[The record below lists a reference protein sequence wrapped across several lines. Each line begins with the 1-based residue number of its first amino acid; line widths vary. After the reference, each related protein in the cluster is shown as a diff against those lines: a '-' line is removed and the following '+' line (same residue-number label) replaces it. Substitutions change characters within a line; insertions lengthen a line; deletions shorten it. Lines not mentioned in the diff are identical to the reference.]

1 MGPSAGPSISSSQR
15 SDNRGST
22 LQKILLQIKVG
33 DFSRNLYQQAGKSTC
48 VNIEYSIHRRAGG
61 VQQDSLRIPIMHPGR
76 CNPFWRGQPQALFT
90 TKRNM
95 LSSPRYI
102 SRTHHASPVSLS
114 ITKKTSFSTKMAD
127 HCADPSNS
135 KFLRQD
141 LKLIFKNNQ
150 EWVALKKANDP
161 AFFEKLNSGQ
171 QPDYL

>member
-1 MGPSAGPSISSSQR
+1 
-15 SDNRGST
+15 
-22 LQKILLQIKVG
+22 
-33 DFSRNLYQQAGKSTC
+33 
-48 VNIEYSIHRRAGG
+48 
-61 VQQDSLRIPIMHPGR
+61 
-76 CNPFWRGQPQALFT
+76 
-90 TKRNM
+90 
-95 LSSPRYI
+95 
-102 SRTHHASPVSLS
+102 
-114 ITKKTSFSTKMAD
+114 MAD